1 MMSKEITF
9 IDLFAGIGGI
19 RLGLETACR
28 EMNIKSKCVFT
39 SEIKAHAREVLIQNH
54 PFEVINGDITHIKSN
69 DIPDFDILLG
79 GFPCQ
84 AFSFAGK
91 RNGFNDARGT
101 LFFEVARILKDKKPK
116 AFLLENV
123 EGLIT
128 HNKVNKNDKIGSTL
142 QSMIDILENLGYKV
156 SYKVLN
162 SADFGLAQDRKRI
175 YIVGSLGKEINL
187 DNFKISR
194 KNISTILEHHEAN
207 TKSDLAIR
215 LLKYFD
221 IKELAGKSIKDK
233 RGGKDNIHSWD
244 IALKGE
250 ISQDEKD
257 LLNNILLQRRK
268 KIWAIEYGIDWMD
281 GMPLS
286 LEQIKTFY
294 HHPNLEA
301 MLEKLVKMNYLKKE
315 HPKKKINNKRVYDES
330 LPRGYN
336 IVTGKLSF
344 EISKIL
350 GENDIAP
357 TLVATDMDKIFV
369 IDRNSIRP
377 LTLREGMR
385 LFGYPDTYKL
395 DVNYRD
401 GIDLLGNTVAIPV
414 VTAVSKRLLKEIK

>member
-1 MMSKEITF
+1 MSMEITF

-19 RLGLETACR
+19 RLGLENACK

-39 SEIKAHAREVLIQNH
+39 SEIKPHAREVLKQNY
-54 PFEVINGDITHIKSN
+54 PAEIINGDITQIKSSA
-69 DIPDFDILLG
+69 IPDFDILLG

-91 RNGFNDARGT
+91 RNGFEDTRGT
-101 LFFEVARILKDKKPK
+101 LFFEIARILKDKKPK

-128 HNKVNKNDKIGSTL
+128 HNKMDKNDKIGKTF
-142 QSMIDILENLGYKV
+142 QVMIEILENLGYKIN
-156 SYKVLN
+156 YKVLN
-162 SADFGLAQDRKRI
+162 SADFGLAQERKRI
-175 YIVGSLGKEINL
+175 YIVGSLKKEVNLNNFTIN
-187 DNFKISR
+187 K
-194 KNISTILEHHEAN
+194 KNISSILEHYKPNKEN
-207 TKSDLAIR
+207 ELVSK
-215 LLKYFD
+215 LLKHFD
-221 IKELAGKSIKDK
+221 IRELAGKSIKDK
-233 RGGKDNIHSWD
+233 RGGKNNIHSWD
-244 IALKGE
+244 ISLKGE

-286 LEQIKTFY
+286 LEQIKKFY
-294 HHPNLEA
+294 NHPDLEK

-315 HPKKKINNKRVYDES
+315 FPKKKVNNKRVYDET
-330 LPRGYN
+330 LPKGYN

-344 EISKIL
+344 QISKIL

-369 IDRNSIRP
+369 IDKDTIRP
-377 LTLREGMR
+377 FTLREGLR

-395 DVNYRD
+395 DVKYKD
-401 GIDLLGNTVAIPV
+401 GIDLLGNTVAVPV
-414 VTAVSKRLLKEIK
+414 VTAVSKRLLMELK